1 MHAHKLNSNDRNSIA
16 HTYNALRK
24 NWRWQHLELGTKTH
38 GHSHQEKLQMK
49 IKVKTTRQQYIG
61 ILNIYNETNGQ
72 KPYSSVALPGLLYE
86 KNQGSIPSP

>member
-38 GHSHQEKLQMK
+38 GHSHQKKTADENKSQDY
-49 IKVKTTRQQYIG
+49 KTT
-61 ILNIYNETNGQ
+61 IYWHI
-72 KPYSSVALPGLLYE
+72 KYL
-86 KNQGSIPSP
+86 